1 MLRASGRSRVA
12 CWAPVRGLNKHLARH
27 PLPRRLVP
35 VKRLARR
42 EGAGST
48 RTAGER
54 ISDGKRFDGFDHRRY
69 RWAVQLPMVSRAC
82 PICGSDSQYRIFKE
96 AAFDPS
102 RWDRFA
108 FSSRKTPEYMHYRL
122 LECMRCDVLYA
133 NPLPTRE
140 SLDEA
145 YREAAF
151 DSSEEA
157 RHASDVYAEF
167 LPDILTNLSQR
178 EAALDIGT
186 GDGAF
191 LEHLLRSGFE
201 RVVGV
206 EPSRA
211 PVEAARPA
219 VRGLIRQGAFRPSD
233 FDKESFSLVTCF
245 QTLEHVYDPLALC
258 QGAFDLL
265 HRGGA
270 VLLVCHDRRAL
281 SARVMG
287 TRSPIF
293 DIEHLQLFS
302 RDSLGYAL
310 RQAGYD
316 DISTHTVVNR
326 YPLSYWVKLLP
337 LPPRAKGAALGALKR
352 SGLGRTSLR
361 LAAGNFAAIGYK
373 R

>member
-1 MLRASGRSRVA
+1 M
-12 CWAPVRGLNKHLARH
+12 
-27 PLPRRLVP
+27 P
-35 VKRLARR
+35 VKRFPAC
-42 EGAGST
+42 
-48 RTAGER
+48 
-54 ISDGKRFDGFDHRRY
+54 GKRPEHPFPAGRLKDLSSDLTGSSS
-69 RWAVQLPMVSRAC
+69 AGIALGVNLPMVSRAC
-82 PICGSDSQYRIFKE
+82 PVCGSDSQWRLFKE
-96 AAFDPS
+96 AAFDAS

-108 FSSRKTPEYMHYRL
+108 FSSRKTPEFMHYRL
-122 LECMRCDVLYA
+122 LECLRCDVVYA

-140 SLDEA
+140 SLEAA

-157 RHASDVYAEF
+157 RHASDTYAGF
-167 LPDILTNLSQR
+167 LPSILPNLARR

-191 LEHLLRSGFE
+191 LEPLVRAGFE
-201 RVVGV
+201 RVVGI

-211 PVEAARPA
+211 PVEAARPS
-219 VRGLIRQGAFRPSD
+219 VRGLIRQAPFRPSD
-233 FDKESFSLVTCF
+233 FENASFSLITCF
-245 QTLEHVYDPLALC
+245 QTMEHVYEPLALLA
-258 QGAFDLL
+258 GTFDLL
-265 HRGGA
+265 HPGGA

-281 SARVMG
+281 SARLLG

-302 RDSLGYAL
+302 RQSLSYAL
-310 RQAGYD
+310 REAGYAG
-316 DISTHTVVNR
+316 IVTLPVVNR

-337 LPPRAKGAALGALKR
+337 LPPPAKVATLAALQK
-352 SGLGRTSLR
+352 SGIGRMPLQ

>member
-1 MLRASGRSRVA
+1 MSFSSNDALIHPAVRDLAPPRPGQVLR
-12 CWAPVRGLNKHLARH
+12 PLA
-27 PLPRRLVP
+27 P
-35 VKRLARR
+35 VKRLLD
-42 EGAGST
+42 T
-48 RTAGER
+48 RQRVAAASRMPRER
-54 ISDGKRFDGFDHRRY
+54 ISASSGFDGSTHRRY
-69 RWAVQLPMVSRAC
+69 RWAVNLPMVSRAC
-82 PICGSDSQYRIFKE
+82 PVCGSDSQYRIFKE

-102 RWDRFA
+102 LWDRFA

-122 LECMRCDVLYA
+122 LECGRCDILYA
-133 NPLPTRE
+133 NPLPARE

-145 YREAAF
+145 YRDAAY
-151 DSSEEA
+151 DSADEA
-157 RHASDVYAEF
+157 RYASDSYAEF
-167 LPDILTNLSQR
+167 LSTILPNLSR
-178 EAALDIGT
+178 LDAALDIGT

-191 LEHLLRSGFE
+191 LEHVLRCGFE

-219 VRGLIRQGAFRPSD
+219 VRDLIRQCAFRPSD
-233 FDKESFSLVTCF
+233 FEKESFSLITCF

-258 QGAFDLL
+258 QGTFDLL

-270 VLLVCHDRRAL
+270 VLFVCHDRRAL

-302 RDSLGYAL
+302 RESLGYAL

-316 DISTHTVVNR
+316 EITTHTVVNR
-326 YPLSYWVKLLP
+326 YPLSYWVKLFP
-337 LPPRAKGAALGALKR
+337 LPPRAKVIALGALKR
-352 SGLGRTSLR
+352 SGVGRFSLR
-361 LAAGNFAAIGYK
+361 LSAGNFAAIGYK

>member
-1 MLRASGRSRVA
+1 
-12 CWAPVRGLNKHLARH
+12 
-27 PLPRRLVP
+27 
-35 VKRLARR
+35 
-42 EGAGST
+42 
-48 RTAGER
+48 
-54 ISDGKRFDGFDHRRY
+54 
-69 RWAVQLPMVSRAC
+69 MVSRAC
-82 PICGSDSQYRIFKE
+82 PVCGSDSRYRVFAE
-96 AAFDPS
+96 AAFDAS

-122 LECMRCDVLYA
+122 LECEGCDVLYA

-140 SLDEA
+140 SLDAA

-157 RHASDVYAEF
+157 RHASDVYAEL
-167 LPDILTNLSQR
+167 LPAILANLSRR

-191 LEHLLRSGFE
+191 LEHLLRCGFA

-206 EPSRA
+206 EPSLA
-211 PVEAARPA
+211 PVGAARPS
-219 VRGLIRQGAFRPSD
+219 VRDLIRQGAFNPSD
-233 FDKESFSLVTCF
+233 FPRESFSLITCF

-258 QGAFDLL
+258 QGTFDLL
-265 HRGGA
+265 HPGGA

-287 TRSPIF
+287 TRSPIY

-302 RDSLGYAL
+302 RKSLSYAL
-310 RQAGYD
+310 RRAGYGEVTTQ
-316 DISTHTVVNR
+316 SVVNR
-326 YPLSYWVKLLP
+326 YPLSYWAKLFP
-337 LPPRAKGAALGALKR
+337 LPARAKAVALGALAQ
-352 SGLGRTSLR
+352 SGLGRLPLR
-361 LAAGNFAAIGYK
+361 IAAGNFAAIGYK

>member
-1 MLRASGRSRVA
+1 
-12 CWAPVRGLNKHLARH
+12 
-27 PLPRRLVP
+27 
-35 VKRLARR
+35 
-42 EGAGST
+42 
-48 RTAGER
+48 
-54 ISDGKRFDGFDHRRY
+54 
-69 RWAVQLPMVSRAC
+69 MVSRPC
-82 PICGSDSQYRIFKE
+82 PICGSDSQYEVFEE
-96 AAFDPS
+96 ASFDPS
-102 RWDRFA
+102 RWGRFA

-122 LECMRCDVLYA
+122 LECRRCDVLYA

-140 SLDEA
+140 SLDAA

-157 RHASDVYAEF
+157 RHAGDVYAEL
-167 LPDILTNLSQR
+167 LPAILSKLPRR

-191 LEHLLRSGFE
+191 LEHLLRFGFE

-211 PVEAARPA
+211 PVEVARPT
-219 VRGLIRQGAFRPSD
+219 VRSLIRQSAFRPSD

-245 QTLEHVYDPLALC
+245 QTLEHVYEPLELC
-258 QGAFDLL
+258 RGTFDLL
-265 HRGGA
+265 HPGGA

-281 SARVMG
+281 SARVLG

-302 RDSLGYAL
+302 RESLTYAL
-310 RQAGYD
+310 REAGYE
-316 DISTHTVVNR
+316 SVTTLPVVNR
-326 YPLSYWVKLLP
+326 YPLSYWLKLLP
-337 LPPRAKGAALGALKR
+337 VPPRAKSAALAALRK
-352 SGLGRTSLR
+352 SGLGQVPVR
-361 LAAGNFAAIGYK
+361 LSAGNFAAVGYK

>member
-1 MLRASGRSRVA
+1 
-12 CWAPVRGLNKHLARH
+12 
-27 PLPRRLVP
+27 
-35 VKRLARR
+35 
-42 EGAGST
+42 
-48 RTAGER
+48 
-54 ISDGKRFDGFDHRRY
+54 
-69 RWAVQLPMVSRAC
+69 MVSRPC
-82 PICGSDSQYRIFKE
+82 PVCGSDSQYTVFKE
-96 AAFDPS
+96 ASFDAS

-122 LECMRCDVLYA
+122 LECGRCDVLYA

-140 SLDEA
+140 SLDAA

-157 RHASDVYAEF
+157 RHASDVYAEL
-167 LPDILTNLSQR
+167 LPTILPNLPRR

-191 LEHLLRSGFE
+191 LEHLLAGGFE

-211 PVEAARPA
+211 PVEVARPT
-219 VRGLIRQGAFRPSD
+219 VRSLIRQCPFRPSD
-233 FDKESFSLVTCF
+233 FEKQSFSLITCF
-245 QTLEHVYDPLALC
+245 QTLEHVYEPLALC
-258 QGAFDLL
+258 QGTFDLL
-265 HRGGA
+265 HPGGA
-270 VLLVCHDRRAL
+270 LLLVCHDRRAL

-302 RDSLGYAL
+302 RESLSFAL
-310 RQAGYD
+310 REAGFD
-316 DISTHTVVNR
+316 SVTTLPVVNR

-337 LPPRAKGAALGALKR
+337 LPTRAKVAALGALKKSR
-352 SGLGRTSLR
+352 LGHVPLR
-361 LAAGNFAAIGYK
+361 LSAGNFAAIGYK

>member
-1 MLRASGRSRVA
+1 
-12 CWAPVRGLNKHLARH
+12 
-27 PLPRRLVP
+27 
-35 VKRLARR
+35 
-42 EGAGST
+42 
-48 RTAGER
+48 
-54 ISDGKRFDGFDHRRY
+54 
-69 RWAVQLPMVSRAC
+69 MVSRAC
-82 PICGSDSQYRIFKE
+82 PVCGSDSQYRVFKE

-102 RWDRFA
+102 RWDSFA

-122 LECMRCDVLYA
+122 LECGQCDVLYA

-140 SLDEA
+140 SLEAA

-157 RHASDVYAEF
+157 RYASEAYAEF
-167 LPDILTNLSQR
+167 LPSILPNLSRRQ
-178 EAALDIGT
+178 AALDIGT

-191 LEHLLRSGFE
+191 LEHVLRCGFE

-211 PVEAARPA
+211 PVEAARPD
-219 VRGLIRQGAFRPSD
+219 VRRLIRQCPFRPSD
-233 FDKESFSLVTCF
+233 FEKESFSLVTCF
-245 QTLEHVYDPLALC
+245 QTLEHVYEPLALC
-258 QGAFDLL
+258 QATFDLT

-281 SARVMG
+281 SARLLG

-302 RDSLGYAL
+302 RESLAYAL
-310 RQAGYD
+310 RQAGYAGVT
-316 DISTHTVVNR
+316 THTVVNR

-337 LPPRAKGAALGALKR
+337 LPPRAKVAALAGLKR
-352 SGLGRTSLR
+352 SGLGRTPLR
-361 LAAGNFAAIGYK
+361 LSAGNFAAIGYK

>member
-1 MLRASGRSRVA
+1 
-12 CWAPVRGLNKHLARH
+12 
-27 PLPRRLVP
+27 
-35 VKRLARR
+35 
-42 EGAGST
+42 
-48 RTAGER
+48 
-54 ISDGKRFDGFDHRRY
+54 
-69 RWAVQLPMVSRAC
+69 MVSRAC
-82 PICGSDSQYRIFKE
+82 PICGSDSQYSVFKE
-96 AAFDPS
+96 ASFDAS

-122 LECMRCDVLYA
+122 LECRRCDVLYA

-140 SLDEA
+140 SLEAA

-151 DSSEEA
+151 DSGEEA
-157 RHASDVYAEF
+157 RHASDAYARF
-167 LPDILTNLSQR
+167 LPMILPRLPR
-178 EAALDIGT
+178 ADAALDIGT

-191 LEHLLRSGFE
+191 LEHLVGAGFE

-219 VRGLIRQGAFRPSD
+219 VRGLIRQCPFRASD
-233 FDKESFSLVTCF
+233 FEKQSFSLVTCF

-258 QGAFDLL
+258 QSAFDLL
-265 HRGGA
+265 HPGGA

-281 SARVMG
+281 SARVLG

-302 RDSLGYAL
+302 RDSLSYAL
-310 RQAGYD
+310 RQAGFA
-316 DISTHTVVNR
+316 SVATHSVVNR
-326 YPLSYWVKLLP
+326 YPLSYWVKLFP
-337 LPPRAKGAALGALKR
+337 LPGSAKTPALAALKR
-352 SGLGRTSLR
+352 SGLGRVTLP

-373 R
+373 P